1 MGATETVRENRKDM
15 SQELKDKQLRKG
27 ETAVMSND
35 PLSFLSFNGRKKV
48 YLLSTTETNEMRISA
63 KKDKQPGLYNISKHE
78 KEKKKKKKKKK
89 KKTHTHTHTQ
99 NKYRYFQN
107 KDKNLGIQH
116 SQTSYPDE
124 PITAHYRFLKNAY

>member
-1 MGATETVRENRKDM
+1 MDNYYSSPKLFLALWALVVGATETVRENRKDM

-27 ETAVMSND
+27 ETAVMPND

-78 KEKKKKKKKKK
+78 KNNKKNNKKNKQKKKTKKKKKK
-89 KKTHTHTHTQ
+89 KKTHTHT
-99 NKYRYFQN
+99 K
-107 KDKNLGIQH
+107 
-116 SQTSYPDE
+116 
-124 PITAHYRFLKNAY
+124 